1 MTRNNMCND
10 SQLRSMSSMVVEVV
24 TFFRNRGHGR
34 DVAISQAALALGL
47 TDRRTWSF
55 YYEQPVAATREQY
68 HALRRSFLFHLDH
81 QADDLACRSAAV
93 RLRRQQ
99 LELEFDE

>member
-1 MTRNNMCND
+1 MA
-10 SQLRSMSSMVVEVV
+10 SMVVEAV

-47 TDRRTWSF
+47 TERRTWSF

-68 HALRRSFLFHLDH
+68 EAMRRSFLCHLDQ
-81 QADDLACRSAAV
+81 QAEDLAKRSEAA
-93 RLRRQQ
+93 RLRRRQMA
-99 LELEFDE
+99 LDL